1 MKKNNTHEKIII
13 YKFLL
18 CLVYFF
24 KHIQTYSKYVTE
36 NNGRDSTV
44 VAKWNVKIGK
54 NNMNNEYNFSNE
66 LVLKTEENKNVVDG
80 KIAPGTSISTQ
91 FSLDCSECEA
101 SLKYIVN
108 PSQIK
113 CNEKEDSRFIVTS
126 IDNEKNTMKYD
137 ETERYYY
144 GIVDIKDA
152 YKVINIKAIVK
163 WNNDDENN
171 VADTESGVENS
182 NIVLPLTVRV
192 EQIN

>member
-1 MKKNNTHEKIII
+1 MNYNKKINKVVFMIM
-13 YKFLL
+13 LL
-18 CLVYFF
+18 CFLYFI
-24 KHIQTYSKYVTE
+24 KNIQTYSRYNTE

-101 SLKYIVN
+101 SLKYIVK

-137 ETERYYY
+137 ETEGYYY